1 MSMLRQQQQVVTL
14 VEGARQEAV
23 LLVVTKIAAIITV
36 TVARIE
42 QKIFYPQ

>member
-23 LLVVTKIAAIITV
+23 LLVVTKIV